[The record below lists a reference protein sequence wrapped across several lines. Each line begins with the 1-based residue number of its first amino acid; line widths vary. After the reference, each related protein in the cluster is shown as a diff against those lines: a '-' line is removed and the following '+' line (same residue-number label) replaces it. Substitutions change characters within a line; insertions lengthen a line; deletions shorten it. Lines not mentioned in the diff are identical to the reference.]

1 MDIYGRI
8 YNALEER
15 LRDYQTAAYSYRKEG
30 KMSEALSSIS
40 KAVECQE
47 IMILVTEFQKEEL
60 SAALRDSCAAL
71 IREWEA

>member
-1 MDIYGRI
+1 MDIYDRI

-15 LRDYQTAAYSYRKEG
+15 LRDHQTAAYSYREEG

-47 IMILVTEFQKEEL
+47 IMILVNEFQKEKL
-60 SAALRDSCAAL
+60 RAALRDSYAAL
-71 IREWEA
+71 IKEWEA